1 MHKSR
6 KELKL
11 QARRALLG
19 RYPAAVGIT
28 FVDVCWWCFFWARFF
43 WAEP

>member
-19 RYPAAVGIT
+19 RYPAAVGILSLIHI
-28 FVDVCWWCFFWARFF
+28 
-43 WAEP
+43 